1 MGIFSKTSNPVPEFV
16 PMPLDVTQIDEE
28 ISSWHTPVPTLQYQ
42 DQPSDWSRKDD
53 LARIERITEDI
64 GRITAEAIKA
74 DHEAAAAALEA
85 LGTDIVDRVR
95 RIEVLKFQSQEMLEE
110 INRLAD
116 KHREAGLHH
125 ASQVES
131 TATDLA
137 EARQMIDEMR
147 KKMLA

>member
-1 MGIFSKTSNPVPEFV
+1 MGIFSKTSKPGPAFI

-28 ISSWHTPVPTLQYQ
+28 INSWHTPVPSLQYQ
-42 DQPSDWSRKDD
+42 DQPSDWSRKDG
-53 LARIERITEDI
+53 LARIERVAEDI

-74 DHEAAAAALEA
+74 DHEAAAVALEA
-85 LGTDIVDRVR
+85 LGTDIVDRVS
-95 RIEVLKFQSQEMLEE
+95 RIEVLKLQSQEMLKE

-116 KHREAGLHH
+116 KHREAGQQH

-147 KKMLA
+147 KKMVV